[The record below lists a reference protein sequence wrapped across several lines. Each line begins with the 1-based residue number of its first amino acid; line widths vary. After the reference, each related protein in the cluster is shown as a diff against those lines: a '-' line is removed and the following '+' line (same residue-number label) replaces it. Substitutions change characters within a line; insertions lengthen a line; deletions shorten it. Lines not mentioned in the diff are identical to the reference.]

1 MENLFITCVLVFC
14 MFLPFV
20 PILRDRR
27 SFLAIDVGEEEA
39 RKIRCFQDVD
49 RRYSNR

>member
-1 MENLFITCVLVFC
+1 MESVLIVCTLMFC

-27 SFLAIDVGEEEA
+27 SFLAVDVGEEEA

-49 RRYSNR
+49 RRYSNH